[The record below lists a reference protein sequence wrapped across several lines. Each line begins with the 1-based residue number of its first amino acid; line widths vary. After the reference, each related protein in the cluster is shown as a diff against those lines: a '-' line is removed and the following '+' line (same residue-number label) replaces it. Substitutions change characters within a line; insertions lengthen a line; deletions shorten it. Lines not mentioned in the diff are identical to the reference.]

1 MTSRMRCEDGV
12 AMVMAIVL
20 LTIMLGMGL
29 ASYAYVDAQQRLAS
43 VERIRESA
51 FNMAEGVHETQAF
64 GLARN
69 WPSAASPQPACTQ
82 ATGGAKCPGDAALRE
97 SFDAAEIGSDATW
110 STAVRDDYGNDFYD
124 ATAVGARPSYD
135 ENRNNRLWLRSEATV
150 KGQRRAVV
158 SIVQL
163 ETLVEAFPRRTVLA
177 GKFRTTNNGQKTMV
191 ETGSTASSPHFVT
204 VRCAPA
210 GSGCLD
216 YRTNSTPAQINPPG
230 SVSTGEYVGQPAV
243 PQSSVDRLKQ
253 TAMVNGT
260 YYAAGMCPPTLTGA
274 VVYIESANCPPYTG
288 NTTFNSVAAP
298 GIVVMRAGTLSLAG
312 GVKYYGLIYHLN
324 QPDAPAAPSSDWNLV
339 QVSGNAT
346 VFGAAFVDGPGGVSI
361 GSSGGGNLV
370 YNETAFSSVRS
381 YANAGVVQN
390 TWREVAG

>member
-1 MTSRMRCEDGV
+1 MTIRMSSEDGV

-20 LTIMLGMGL
+20 LTIMLGLGL
-29 ASYAYVDAQQRLAS
+29 ASYAYVDTQQRLAS

-82 ATGGAKCPGDAALRE
+82 ATGGAKCPVDAALRE
-97 SFDAAEIGSDATW
+97 SFAATEIGSGATW
-110 STAVRDDYGNDFYD
+110 STSVHDDYGNDFYD
-124 ATAVGARPSYD
+124 AAAVNARPSYD

-150 KGQRRAVV
+150 QGQKRAVV
-158 SIVQL
+158 SVVQL

-177 GKFRTTNNGQKTMV
+177 GRFRTTNDGQKTMV
-191 ETGSTASSPHFVT
+191 ETGSSASSPHFVT

-210 GSGCLD
+210 GSGCLE

-230 SVSTGEYVGQPAV
+230 STSTGEYVGQPAV

-260 YYAAGMCPPTLTGA
+260 YYPAGTCPPTLTGA
-274 VVYIESANCPPYTG
+274 VVYIESADPCSFTG
-288 NTTFNSVAAP
+288 NATFNTVAAP
-298 GIVVMRAGTLSLAG
+298 GVVVMRTGTLSLGG
-312 GVKYYGLIYHLN
+312 GVKYFGLIYHLN
-324 QPDAPAAPSSDWNLV
+324 QPDAPAAPSTGYLV
-339 QVSGNAT
+339 EVNGNASVSGA
-346 VFGAAFVDGPGGVSI
+346 VFVDGSGGVSI

-370 YNETAFSSVRS
+370 YSDTAFSSVKS

-390 TWREVAG
+390 TWREIPG

>member
-1 MTSRMRCEDGV
+1 MTSRMSSEDGV

-20 LTIMLGMGL
+20 LTIMLGLGL
-29 ASYAYVDAQQRLAS
+29 ASYAYVDTQQRLAS

-82 ATGGAKCPGDAALRE
+82 ATGGAKCPVDAALRE
-97 SFDAAEIGSDATW
+97 SFAATEIGSGATW
-110 STAVRDDYGNDFYD
+110 STSVHDDYGNDFYD
-124 ATAVGARPSYD
+124 AAAVNARPSYD

-150 KGQRRAVV
+150 QGQKRAVV
-158 SIVQL
+158 SVVQL

-177 GKFRTTNNGQKTMV
+177 GRFRTTNDGQKTMV
-191 ETGSTASSPHFVT
+191 ETGSSASSPHFVT

-210 GSGCLD
+210 GSGCLE

-230 SVSTGEYVGQPAV
+230 STSTGEYVGQPAV

-260 YYAAGMCPPTLTGA
+260 YYPAGTCPPTLTGA
-274 VVYIESANCPPYTG
+274 VVYIESADPCSFTG
-288 NTTFNSVAAP
+288 NTTFNGVAAP
-298 GIVVMRAGTLSLAG
+298 GIVVMRTGKLSLGG
-312 GVKYYGLIYHLN
+312 GVKYFGLIYHLN
-324 QPDAPAAPSSDWNLV
+324 QPDAPAAPSTGYLV
-339 QVSGNAT
+339 EVNGNASVSGA
-346 VFGAAFVDGPGGVSI
+346 VFVDGSGGVSI

-370 YNETAFSSVRS
+370 YSDTAFSSVKS

-390 TWREVAG
+390 TWREIPG

>member
-1 MTSRMRCEDGV
+1 MTSRVSSEDGV

-20 LTIMLGMGL
+20 LTIMLGLGL

-43 VERIRESA
+43 VERDRESA

-64 GLARN
+64 RLART
-69 WPSAASPQPACTQ
+69 WPSAASQQPACTQ
-82 ATGGAKCPGDAALRE
+82 ATGGAKCPVDAVLRE
-97 SFDAAEIGSDATW
+97 SFDATEIGSGATW
-110 STAVRDDYGNDFYD
+110 STSVHDDYGNDFYD
-124 ATAVGARPSYD
+124 AAAVNARPSYD

-150 KGQRRAVV
+150 QGQKRAVV
-158 SIVQL
+158 SVVQL

-191 ETGSTASSPHFVT
+191 ETGSTSSSPHFVT

-210 GSGCLD
+210 GSGCLE

-230 SVSTGEYVGQPAV
+230 STSSGEYVGQPAV
-243 PQSSVDRLKQ
+243 PQSSADRLKQ

-260 YYAAGMCPPTLTGA
+260 YYPAGACPPTLTGA
-274 VVYIESANCPPYTG
+274 VVYIENANCSFTG

-298 GIVVMRAGTLSLAG
+298 GIVVMRTGTLSLGG

-324 QPDAPAAPSSDWNLV
+324 QPDAPAAPSTGYLV
-339 QVSGNAT
+339 EVNGNASVSGA
-346 VFGAAFVDGPGGVSI
+346 VFVDGSGGVSI

-370 YNETAFSSVRS
+370 YSDTAFSSVKS

-390 TWREVAG
+390 TWREIPG

>member
-1 MTSRMRCEDGV
+1 MTIRMSSEDGV

-20 LTIMLGMGL
+20 LTIMLGLGL
-29 ASYAYVDAQQRLAS
+29 ASYAYVDTQQRLAS

-82 ATGGAKCPGDAALRE
+82 ATGGAKCPVDAALRE
-97 SFDAAEIGSDATW
+97 SFAATEIGSGATW
-110 STAVRDDYGNDFYD
+110 STSVHDDYGNDFYD
-124 ATAVGARPSYD
+124 AAAVNARPSYD

-150 KGQRRAVV
+150 QGQKRAVV
-158 SIVQL
+158 SVVQL

-177 GKFRTTNNGQKTMV
+177 GRFRTTNDGQKTMV
-191 ETGSTASSPHFVT
+191 ETGSSASSPHFVT

-210 GSGCLD
+210 GSGCLE

-230 SVSTGEYVGQPAV
+230 STSTGEYVGQPAV

-260 YYAAGMCPPTLTGA
+260 YYPAGTCPPTLTGA
-274 VVYIESANCPPYTG
+274 VVYIESADPCSFTG
-288 NTTFNSVAAP
+288 NTTFNGVAAP
-298 GIVVMRAGTLSLAG
+298 GIVVMRTGKLSLGG
-312 GVKYYGLIYHLN
+312 GVKYFGLIYHLN
-324 QPDAPAAPSSDWNLV
+324 QPDAPAAPSTGYLV
-339 QVSGNAT
+339 EVNGNASVSGA
-346 VFGAAFVDGPGGVSI
+346 VFVDGSGGVSI

-370 YNETAFSSVRS
+370 YSDTAFSSVKS

-390 TWREVAG
+390 TWREIPG